1 MSTKKPS
8 PARKYLA
15 SLRGGPL
22 SFGRLVE
29 ATRVCD
35 EISQVELAKRVGV
48 SRAYICD
55 IEKGRR
61 SVSPELAAQFA
72 KELGYSVNQFVALAV
87 EDQLKKAGFAVK
99 VKLEAA

>member
-1 MSTKKPS
+1 MSTKKLS

-15 SLRGGPL
+15 TLRNAPL
-22 SFGRLVE
+22 SFGRLIE
-29 ATRVCD
+29 STRLCD
-35 EISQVELAKRVGV
+35 EISQVELARRVGV
-48 SRAYICD
+48 SRAYLCD

-61 SVSPELAAQFA
+61 SVSPELAAHFA

-87 EDQLKKAGFAVK
+87 EDQLKKAGFAFK

>member
-1 MSTKKPS
+1 MSTRKLS

-15 SLRGGPL
+15 SLRGGQL
-22 SFGRLVE
+22 TFGRLIE
-29 ATRVCD
+29 STRLCD
-35 EISQVELAKRVGV
+35 EVSQVELAKRVGV
-48 SRAYICD
+48 SRAYLCD

-61 SVSPELAAQFA
+61 NASPELAAQFA